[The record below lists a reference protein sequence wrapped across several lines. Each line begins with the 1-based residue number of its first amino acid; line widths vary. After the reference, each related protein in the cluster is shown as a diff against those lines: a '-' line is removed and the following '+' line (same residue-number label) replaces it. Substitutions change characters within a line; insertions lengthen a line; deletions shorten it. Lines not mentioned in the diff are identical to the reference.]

1 MIYKAL
7 KFFIILSIIPAL
19 PAGRHHLSSIVCFAA
34 TLDKVIVVVNG
45 ETITQS
51 ELDAACQVMRQKL
64 ETKFTGSAITKEL
77 EKGRKEILNRMI
89 EEKLILSAA
98 KKKKI
103 EVDDKEVEEK
113 MRDVKSRFGSEDKFY
128 EILKDEGVSVNELKQ
143 NYADQIR
150 VARMVE
156 VEVRKKILV
165 TPADI
170 AEYYKVHKKEFRE
183 PEQVRLKNIL
193 IKPGENLSDDE
204 ALALAEKVL
213 GFLKAGDNFDE
224 LALKYSKGPN
234 ADMGGDLGFARRGQ
248 MLKQIEDVVFEL
260 NAGDLSGVIKTS
272 LGYHIFKVE
281 EKRPERVKEPSEVK
295 DEIEKVIFAEKGK
308 KQYDSWIEQLK
319 KDSYISYR

>member
-1 MIYKAL
+1 MINKAL
-7 KFFIILSIIPAL
+7 KFLILLAVSCQ
-19 PAGRHHLSSIVCFAA
+19 LSVICCFSA

-64 ETKFTGSAITKEL
+64 ETKFTGNALTKEL

-113 MRDVKSRFGSEDKFY
+113 MQDVKSRFGSEDKFY

-213 GFLKAGDNFDE
+213 GFLKAGESFDE

-248 MLKQIEDVVFEL
+248 MLKQIEDVTFEL
-260 NAGDLSGVIKTS
+260 NAGDLSGVIKTG

-319 KDSYISYR
+319 KDSFISFR